1 MDDSTVRT
9 YQDYTVGWICALPTE
24 MAAARAMLD
33 ELHDPLQQD
42 SKDDNN
48 YTLGR
53 IGGHN
58 VVLAYLPAGVTGTIS
73 ATRVVT
79 QMLSNLKWLRFGL
92 MVGIGGG
99 VPSKENDI
107 RLWDV
112 VVSKPT
118 GTFGGCNSVRFWKND
133 ARGPVHANGHVE
145 QTSRCI
151 TNCTDQLASKAFGG
165 RPRVFEASVSPS
177 ES

>member
-1 MDDSTVRT
+1 MS
-9 YQDYTVGWICALPTE
+9 
-24 MAAARAMLD
+24 

-48 YTLGR
+48 YALGR

-58 VVLAYLPAGVTGTIS
+58 VVLACLPAGVTGTIS

-118 GTFGGCNSVRFWKND
+118 GTFGGVIRYDFGKMMQEGRFTRTGTLNRPLD
-133 ARGPVHANGHVE
+133 VLLTAL
-145 QTSRCI
+145 
-151 TNCTDQLASKAFGG
+151 TNLQSIW
-165 RPRVFEASVSPS
+165 
-177 ES
+177 